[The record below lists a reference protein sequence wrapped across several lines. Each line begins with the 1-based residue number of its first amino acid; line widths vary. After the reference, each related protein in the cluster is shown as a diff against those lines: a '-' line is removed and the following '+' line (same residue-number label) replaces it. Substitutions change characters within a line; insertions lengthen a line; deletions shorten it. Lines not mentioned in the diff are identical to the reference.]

1 MGSGSQKAFV
11 VLGCIGGLYG
21 VLSGLVIMF
30 LSVSLRGNILFLMG
44 LSVLF
49 PQFLQELLT
58 YLSTYLVSF
67 ISLIS
72 LGPLGGYYVGSII
85 WDLYTFGVIVA
96 VHGFVILLSSV
107 GVWTGNGW
115 YAVIL
120 AVFGLIGLFVFFN
133 FGGLLG
139 LISGAVLWEHTE

>member
-1 MGSGSQKAFV
+1 
-11 VLGCIGGLYG
+11 
-21 VLSGLVIMF
+21 
-30 LSVSLRGNILFLMG
+30 LRGNILFLMG

>member
-30 LSVSLRGNILFLMG
+30 LGVSLRGNILFLMG
-44 LSVLF
+44 LSVPF
-49 PQFLQELLT
+49 PQFLEQLMT
-58 YLSTYLVSF
+58 YLSTYFFSF
-67 ISLIS
+67 INLIS

-107 GVWTGNGW
+107 GAWTGNRW

-120 AVFGLIGLFVFFN
+120 TVFGLMGFFAFFN

-139 LISGAVLWEHTE
+139 LISGAILWEHMR